1 MTRIGVIGTGGI
13 ARRHVQELIDI
24 GDVAVTAVVDLDE
37 ERTRWVTEL
46 TGARYY
52 PRVQDLL
59 PHVDAAYVLTPPR
72 ARVDAIRVLAEAGKA
87 IFCEKPLAASVED
100 ARRIHEI
107 VSATDVPFMMGFMRR
122 WHPAYRSLRSLIDEE
137 RIGRPLQYF
146 RQRLGHLPQPQ
157 GNWRVDPGQMCGL
170 TVESASHDIDLLRWL
185 GGDVVAAS
193 GQVLESH
200 PDLPGF
206 DDTVNATLRFA
217 NGAIGMLQVTWASH
231 VSQNQVGVIGD
242 RAAAVISGTG
252 MWRSERLTI
261 SGPGSSET
269 APRRFSAA
277 EGENEG
283 YDGQT
288 RTFIG
293 LVRGE
298 AQPHPGIADG
308 LATVDLSHQILSS
321 SSPRSSSP

>member
-146 RQRLGHLPQPQ
+146 RQRLGYLPQPQ
-157 GNWRVDPGQMCGL
+157 G
-170 TVESASHDIDLLRWL
+170 
-185 GGDVVAAS
+185 
-193 GQVLESH
+193 
-200 PDLPGF
+200 
-206 DDTVNATLRFA
+206 
-217 NGAIGMLQVTWASH
+217 
-231 VSQNQVGVIGD
+231 
-242 RAAAVISGTG
+242 
-252 MWRSERLTI
+252 
-261 SGPGSSET
+261 
-269 APRRFSAA
+269 
-277 EGENEG
+277 
-283 YDGQT
+283 
-288 RTFIG
+288 
-293 LVRGE
+293 
-298 AQPHPGIADG
+298 
-308 LATVDLSHQILSS
+308 
-321 SSPRSSSP
+321 